1 MTKYLET
8 CKIQCNKEMTEEDVL
23 NEVDCGFCDLPY
35 IIMEHQRRQEKWK
48 GIRACQE

>member
-23 NEVDCGFCDLPY
+23 DDVDCGFCDLPY
-35 IIMEHQRRQEKWK
+35 IILERRNEVGNKK
-48 GIRACQE
+48 EGEEL